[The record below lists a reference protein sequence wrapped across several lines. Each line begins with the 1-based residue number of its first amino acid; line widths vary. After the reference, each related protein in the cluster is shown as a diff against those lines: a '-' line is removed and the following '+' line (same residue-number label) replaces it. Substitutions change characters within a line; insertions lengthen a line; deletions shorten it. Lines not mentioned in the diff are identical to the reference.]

1 MMRNLHTILCMWTLL
16 FLFSC
21 KQEPLELFSGK
32 NAIYFQGV
40 ILKNNIYEPKDNGN
54 FSFGYMDPTEK
65 NAVYSI
71 IVASMGS
78 VQTSDR
84 PYKLSIDPSSDLKEG
99 RDFEFMDRSFT
110 IKGGQVNDTLFL
122 VLNRT
127 AELKEKN
134 LTVFLQ
140 LEDNANFTTVMNSQL
155 IGTGANEQ
163 TKYFNKFTFWANDI
177 AGTPWFWDATQTTT
191 AGIITGYL
199 GKFSGKKL
207 KLLVERYGLDLDEIT
222 AIGYQPSV
230 SSIFAWAYGLKSYFE
245 EMQASG
251 TPVLDEDGLPM
262 TVGVYLQ

>member
-1 MMRNLHTILCMWTLL
+1 MMRNLHTILCMGTLL

-21 KQEPLELFSGK
+21 KQEHLELYSG
-32 NAIYFQGV
+32 NPAIYFQGASR
-40 ILKNNIYEPKDNGN
+40 NNSYEPKDNGN
-54 FSFGYMDPTEK
+54 FSFGYMDPAEK
-65 NAVYSI
+65 NAIYSI

-110 IKGGQVNDTLFL
+110 IKSGQVNDTLFL

-127 AELKEKN
+127 AAMKEKN
-134 LTVFLQ
+134 LTVYLQ
-140 LEDNANFTTVMNSQL
+140 LESNEHFTTAINSQL
-155 IGTGANEQ
+155 IGTGANQE
-163 TKYFNKFTFWANDI
+163 TKYFTTFTFWANDI
-177 AGTPWFWDATQTTT
+177 AGTPWFWDATQSTT
-191 AGIITGYL
+191 ASIINGYL

-207 KLLVERYGLDLDEIT
+207 KLLIDRYGLNLEEIT

-230 SSIFAWAYGLKSYFE
+230 SSILAWAYGLKSYFE
-245 EMQASG
+245 EMQAGG

-262 TVGVYLQ
+262 TLGVYLQ

>member
-1 MMRNLHTILCMWTLL
+1 MMKNLHTILCMGTLL
-16 FLFSC
+16 FLYSC
-21 KQEPLELFSGK
+21 KQEPLELYSG
-32 NAIYFQGV
+32 NPAIYFQGA
-40 ILKNNIYEPKDNGN
+40 IRNNIYEPKDNGN
-54 FSFGYMDPTEK
+54 FSFGYMDPAEK
-65 NAVYSI
+65 NTVYSI
-71 IVASMGS
+71 IVASMGP
-78 VQTSDR
+78 VQNADR

-140 LEDNANFTTVMNSQL
+140 LEDNANFTTAMNSQL

-177 AGTPWFWDATQTTT
+177 AGIPWFWDASQTSTSS
-191 AGIITGYL
+191 IINGYL

-207 KLLVERYGLDLDEIT
+207 KLLVDRYGLVLEEIT
-222 AIGYQPSV
+222 AIGYQPSASAV
-230 SSIFAWAYGLKSYFE
+230 LSWGYGLKSYFE
-245 EMQASG
+245 EMQAAG
-251 TPVLDEDGLPM
+251 TPILDEDGLPM
-262 TVGVYLQ
+262 AVGVYLQ